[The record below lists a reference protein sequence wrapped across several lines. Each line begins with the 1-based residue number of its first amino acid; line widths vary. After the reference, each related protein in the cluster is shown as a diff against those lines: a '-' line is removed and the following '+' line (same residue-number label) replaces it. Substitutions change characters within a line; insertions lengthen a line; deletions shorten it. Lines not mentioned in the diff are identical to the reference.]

1 MRIQVKDKSK
11 PSRLFFT
18 RCLVC
23 GSLFI
28 NHNKQVYCKRC
39 KSAIT
44 PRTTAQEL
52 KELANKPLPEPKYN
66 PKRGLIR

>member
-1 MRIQVKDKSK
+1 MRIQIKDKSK
-11 PSRLFFT
+11 PAHIFFT

-28 NHNKQVYCKRC
+28 NHNRQVYCKRC

-52 KELANKPLPEPKYN
+52 KDLANTRPPEPKYN
-66 PKRGLIR
+66 TKRGLIR